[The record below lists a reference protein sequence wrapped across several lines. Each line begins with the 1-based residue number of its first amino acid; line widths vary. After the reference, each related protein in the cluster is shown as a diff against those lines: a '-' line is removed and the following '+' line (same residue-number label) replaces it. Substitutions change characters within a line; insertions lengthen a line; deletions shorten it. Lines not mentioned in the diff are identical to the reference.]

1 MKQEIHITLQFDLAT
16 GKVGLNEI
24 VYELKE
30 LRDPLMLKKGK
41 ELTDQ
46 EIQFL
51 VGLVMERIEGQ
62 QAQMNNFDQRTL
74 SDLQGQIERITYA
87 LNMDLRLA
95 MASNN
100 L

>member
-1 MKQEIHITLQFDLAT
+1 
-16 GKVGLNEI
+16 
-24 VYELKE
+24 
-30 LRDPLMLKKGK
+30 
-41 ELTDQ
+41 
-46 EIQFL
+46 
-51 VGLVMERIEGQ
+51 MERIEGQ